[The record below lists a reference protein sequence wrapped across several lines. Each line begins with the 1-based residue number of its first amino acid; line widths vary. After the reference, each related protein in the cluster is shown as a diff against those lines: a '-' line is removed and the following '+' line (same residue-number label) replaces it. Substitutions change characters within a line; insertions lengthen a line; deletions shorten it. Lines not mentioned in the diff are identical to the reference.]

1 MKSPMLQPP
10 APRMPTYTFG
20 SGFSGKSNLDRINEI
35 INLSSSFPC
44 NPPSA
49 SPLRPL
55 PPPTGV
61 MLPPELSLSELP
73 RLPTAPDVLLSPPNF
88 EDDFNFEDDWSKLE
102 WDITPEDENEM
113 IYPDFLQSLN

>member
-1 MKSPMLQPP
+1 
-10 APRMPTYTFG
+10 MPTYTFG

-61 MLPPELSLSELP
+61 MLPPELSLASQPSSDFDLP
-73 RLPTAPDVLLSPPNF
+73 PLPTAPDVLLSPPNF
-88 EDDFNFEDDWSKLE
+88 NFEDDFNFENDWSKLE

>member
-1 MKSPMLQPP
+1 
-10 APRMPTYTFG
+10 
-20 SGFSGKSNLDRINEI
+20 
-35 INLSSSFPC
+35 
-44 NPPSA
+44 
-49 SPLRPL
+49 
-55 PPPTGV
+55 